1 MKLCWERQPQLWFF
15 LLPART
21 VAHAL
26 VLVPVTFKYFLGRT
40 HIVWQMAAGIQGYP
54 AVGLP
59 IKTSRDF
66 EPPTFE
72 TGSFLTSLLRK
83 GCQLNVKCASVLKRK
98 IPHRKPSKHILFLQP
113 TTYWRQIFFFSIIGF
128 LKMTAIISLLADAR
142 LQFHCTYFYTSIHLH
157 LPIVTKYK
165 HSEQSGYSVYMC
177 TYINSSKA
185 CVHDHPAAIPIITV
199 WI

>member
-1 MKLCWERQPQLWFF
+1 M
-15 LLPART
+15 
-21 VAHAL
+21 
-26 VLVPVTFKYFLGRT
+26 VLVPVTFKYLLGRP
-40 HIVWQMAAGIQGYP
+40 HIVWQMAARTRAYP
-54 AVGLP
+54 AVELP
-59 IKTSRDF
+59 VKTSRHF
-66 EPPTFE
+66 ELPTFE

-98 IPHRKPSKHILFLQP
+98 IPHSTPSKHILFLQP
-113 TTYWRQIFFFSIIGF
+113 TSYCRQMFLSIIRF
-128 LKMTAIISLLADAR
+128 CRMTAIISLSADAR

-157 LPIVTKYK
+157 LPIVKKYK

-177 TYINSSKA
+177 TDINSNKA